1 MLFLVLGRGKT
12 GRVVADVAAEHGHS
26 VRVVGEEENRN
37 ATALTAPFLAGFDAV
52 IDFTTPEAAVSNMR
66 ACLAN
71 GARMVVGTTG
81 WYQHL
86 DDMRSLAARKNA
98 GFLYGTNFSLGVQAV
113 LRLARE
119 LAMALPHY
127 HFTITETHHV
137 QKKDAPSGTALSLQQ
152 ALQSANPSLQVEI
165 TSKREGDVSGIH
177 VIEARSN
184 EEVIKIEHEAFSR
197 RAFAEGAVRA
207 AEWIVGKTGVWNF
220 SEIADQLS

>member
-37 ATALTAPFLAGFDAV
+37 AMALTAPFLAGFDAV

-86 DDMRSLAARKNA
+86 EDMRLLAARRNA

-113 LRLARE
+113 IRLARE
-119 LAMALPHY
+119 LAVSLPKY
-127 HFTITETHHV
+127 QFRITETHHV
-137 QKKDAPSGTALSLQQ
+137 QKKDAPSGTALSLKQ
-152 ALQSANPSLQVEI
+152 ALQSANPALQVEI
-165 TSKREGDVSGIH
+165 VSKREGDISGIH
-177 VIEARSN
+177 VVEARSKD
-184 EEVIKIEHEAFSR
+184 EVIELKHESFSR

-207 AEWIVGKTGVWNF
+207 AEWIAGKTGVWDF
-220 SEIADQLS
+220 SEIAGQL